1 METPID
7 AAGMHASLPVVE
19 NHQKYW
25 YILENIDGE
34 QVGKLTVHPRK
45 LLGLLADLVD
55 FKNINNMNE
64 AFERQF
70 SSGCLGPQ
78 ITTKIGFTDKTCCS
92 NTLISYIATYFTM

>member
-1 METPID
+1 METPIE

-70 SSGCLGPQ
+70 SSGCLGSQ

-92 NTLISYIATYFTM
+92 NTLISYIVTYFTM